1 MLRILGSPKKL
12 CDGWTRREML
22 WAGGL
27 GLFGLGLRVCPISGG
42 FPKLL
47 G

>member
-27 GLFGLGLRVCPISGG
+27 GLRVCPISGG